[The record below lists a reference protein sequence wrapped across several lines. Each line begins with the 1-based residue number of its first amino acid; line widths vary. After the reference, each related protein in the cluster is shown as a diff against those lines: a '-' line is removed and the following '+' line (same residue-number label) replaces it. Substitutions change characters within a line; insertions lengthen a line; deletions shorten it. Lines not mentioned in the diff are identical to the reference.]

1 MTTTGLDV
9 FDRTVQESNL
19 WLKSLAEKLPGAD
32 RHTAYL
38 ALRAVL
44 HALRDRIGPDSAV
57 HLGAQFPTLI
67 RGIYYEGWHMH
78 GTPTR
83 ERHIAAFLDH
93 VGRELVNFVPSDV
106 ELAVRAVFELLWE
119 KIDLGEV
126 TKLIELFPA
135 EMRNL
140 WLVSSGATAGRA
152 APSTVYRPHSEA
164 S

>member
-19 WLKSLAEKLPGAD
+19 WLKCLMDKLPGVD
-32 RHTAYL
+32 RHTAYRV
-38 ALRAVL
+38 LRAVL
-44 HALRDRIGPDSAV
+44 HALRDRIGPDSAA

-78 GTPTR
+78 ATPTR
-83 ERHIAAFLDH
+83 ERHVADFLAH
-93 VGRELVNFVPSDV
+93 VGRELTGFPPSDL
-106 ELAVRAVFELLWE
+106 ELAVRAVFEVLWE

-126 TKLIELFPA
+126 SKLVHMFPA
-135 EMRNL
+135 EVRTL
-140 WLVSSGATAGRA
+140 WQASSGAA
-152 APSTVYRPHSEA
+152 ATRPPSACYSERTEA

>member
-19 WLKSLAEKLPGAD
+19 WLKCLMEKLPGAD
-32 RHTAYL
+32 RHAAYL

-44 HALRDRIGPDSAV
+44 HALRDRIGPDNAV
-57 HLGAQFPTLI
+57 HLGAQLPTLV

-78 GTPTR
+78 ATPSR
-83 ERHIAAFLDH
+83 ERHVADFVDH
-93 VGRELVNFVPSDV
+93 VGRELVGFVSADV
-106 ELAVRAVFELLWE
+106 ELAVRAVFEVLWE

-126 TKLIELFPA
+126 SKLVRLFPA
-135 EMRNL
+135 EVRSL
-140 WLVSSGATAGRA
+140 WQA
-152 APSTVYRPHSEA
+152 ASPMPELGLEPPYDQHSEA